1 MSHALKM
8 FLEPGQ
14 KVPANNIPAELVF
27 DGLIPVETELSRLAN
42 ACLDLKAPSAFIFVS
57 SIAEIHKMSKELRS
71 FWDQRFTFWVF
82 YPKKPH
88 LNTDL
93 SRDVTWKELKRLGL
107 QGTRQVAISDEW
119 SCMYVKNTGKS
130 DYVEI
135 VPG

>member
-1 MSHALKM
+1 MTHAAKM
-8 FLEPGQ
+8 FFEQGQ
-14 KVPANNIPAELVF
+14 KVAASNIPVGLVF
-27 DGLIPVETELSRLAN
+27 DDLIPVETVIS
-42 ACLDLKAPSAFIFVS
+42 DLPGMSADFGAPSAFIFVS
-57 SIAEIHKMSKELRS
+57 SIAELHEISKELKS

-88 LNTDL
+88 LDTDL
-93 SRDVTWKELKRLGL
+93 SRDVTWKELKMLGL

>member
-1 MSHALKM
+1 MTHSSKM
-8 FLEPGQ
+8 FFQVGQ
-14 KVPANNIPAELVF
+14 QVAAHQIPAGFAL
-27 DGLIPVETELSRLAN
+27 DDLILKETTLSDLA
-42 ACLDLKAPSAFIFVS
+42 AKSKSLTAPSAFIFVTLIS
-57 SIAEIHKMSKELRS
+57 DIEKISKELKS
-71 FWDQRFTFWVF
+71 FWDQGFTFWIF

-93 SRDVTWKELKRLGL
+93 SRDVTWKELKKLGL
-107 QGTRQVAISDEW
+107 QGTRQVAISDDW